1 MDLEDLVLEGRRRG
15 ASDIHFVPQEGEV
28 PVYFRLGAKLQ
39 PQGRLA
45 PGAYQVLL
53 QQVKALAQLNIS
65 ERRLPQDGMLKV
77 GALPLRVST
86 IRCLQGE
93 SLVLRLFQ
101 RSLLAAEE
109 LGFRPEDLARVR
121 RHLRDS
127 GGVTLICGE
136 TGMGKSTTLYALL
149 MMLRDAGLKVI
160 SVEDPVEQEI
170 PGIIQS
176 PILEAVGFGY
186 DEAIFAALRQDPD
199 VIAIGEIRNPV
210 TAKALIRASLTG
222 HRFISTLHAQGLP
235 GALRRLEDLGVSPVL
250 AREALT
256 LVIGQKL
263 VSTEGGKHLEAE
275 LEYPPETVYG
285 ESAEETLER
294 AVLL

>member
-1 MDLEDLVLEGRRRG
+1 MDLEELILEGRKRKV
-15 ASDIHFVPQEGEV
+15 SDIHFVPREGEV
-28 PVYFRLGAKLQ
+28 PVFFRLGARLH
-39 PQGRLA
+39 PHGSLA

-65 ERRLPQDGMLKV
+65 ERRLPQDGILKI
-77 GALPLRVST
+77 GTEPIRVST

-101 RSLLAAEE
+101 RKLLSAED
-109 LGFRPEDLARVR
+109 LGLPSEDLARIR
-121 RHLRDS
+121 RHLRDA

-176 PILEAVGFGY
+176 PILEAAGFGY

-222 HRFISTLHAQGLP
+222 HRFLSTLHAQGLQ
-235 GALRRLEDLGVSPVL
+235 GALHRLEDLGVNPKL

-263 VSTEGGKHLEAE
+263 MSTEGGKHLEAE
-275 LEYPPETVYG
+275 LEYPPE
-285 ESAEETLER
+285 SAHRETKEETMER
-294 AVLL
+294 TVFL